1 MLFSCQAECDTKEQE
16 KTLMQWSITHVS
28 GEDEESTEMSEIAQ
42 NGRINRQFG
51 TCNFGGPIIFLG
63 SLRHLFREVTNAPL
77 SCPTRWPISHNCA
90 TLISKSGRRGDTGRA
105 NTDSYRALVPSK
117 DEEVIENITNSS
129 QGIKIHNRTLARPSL
144 MRHLHR

>member
-1 MLFSCQAECDTKEQE
+1 MRHK
-16 KTLMQWSITHVS
+16 
-28 GEDEESTEMSEIAQ
+28 
-42 NGRINRQFG
+42 G
-51 TCNFGGPIIFLG
+51 TGKNTYAMEHNSRFGGGRRVDGDVRDRSKRTNQSAVRHLQFWRANHLPWQPH
-63 SLRHLFREVTNAPL
+63 HLFREVTNAPL